1 MVNGLL
7 REPVFCLLFQKRNKG
22 LTLLSR
28 ENILG
33 TMPMGRLVVSMS
45 WPIMLS
51 MLMQAVYNLVDSIYV
66 TRVSEN
72 AFLALSY
79 AYPIQ
84 TLMIAFCVGCGV
96 GFSAMLS
103 RRLGEQKPKEA
114 NETVWHGFLL
124 FLGCW
129 LLFLAF
135 GLLAAGAYLRACTPT
150 PEVAKQGTDYLR
162 VCCCFSFGMCMQFPQ
177 ERILQSTGHPAGFM
191 IIQGSGALINIILD
205 PVFIFVFDMGVT
217 GAAVATV
224 IGQITGGLIG
234 VYLVR
239 RIRTQFHVTPRNVCF
254 QPNLIREMCR
264 IAGPAVLMQSLG
276 SLMSLGLNAILVLW
290 SETAVWV
297 LGVYFK
303 LQSFVFMPVFSINNG
318 LISIISYNYGARD
331 RHRVS
336 GAIRFGMA
344 AAVATAF
351 AGLVLLWL
359 FSAPLLKLCF
369 QAGEAALALG
379 IPSLRMTA
387 VAFPIAA
394 VSIIYSAA
402 FQALGRSRYSLVIA
416 LLRQIILL
424 LPIALVLVRLCPEW
438 SFSAFPLAEALTCL
452 LALVLYR
459 RLYTRRIA
467 TLDQGNIEI

>member
-1 MVNGLL
+1 MLQN
-7 REPVFCLLFQKRNKG
+7 
-22 LTLLSR
+22 

-33 TMPMGRLVVSMS
+33 TMPVGRLVLSMS

-84 TLMIAFCVGCGV
+84 TLMIAFCVGTGV
-96 GFSAMLS
+96 GLSAILS
-103 RRLGEQKPKEA
+103 RRLGEQKTAEA
-114 NETVWHGFLL
+114 NDSVIHGFFFFALCWVL
-124 FLGCW
+124 F
-129 LLFLAF
+129 FLF
-135 GLLAAGAYLRACTPT
+135 GLFASGAYLRACTST
-150 PEVAKQGTDYLR
+150 QEVITQGTAYLQ
-162 VCCCFSFGMCMQFPQ
+162 VCCCFSFGMCLQFPC

-224 IGQITGGLIG
+224 IGQITGGFIG
-234 VYLVR
+234 LCLVR
-239 RIRTQFHVTPRNVCF
+239 RIRNQFHVSPRGVRF
-254 QPNLIREMCR
+254 QPELAREMCR
-264 IAGPAVLMQSLG
+264 IAAPAILMQSLSSG
-276 SLMSLGLNAILVLW
+276 MSLGLNAILNLW

-303 LQSFVFMPVFSINNG
+303 LQSFVFMPVFSINNS
-318 LISIISYNYGARD
+318 LISIISYNYGARN
-331 RHRVS
+331 RRRISLSIH
-336 GAIRFGMA
+336 FGLG
-344 AAVATAF
+344 AAVATALL
-351 AGLVLLWL
+351 GLVLLWL
-359 FSAPLLKLCF
+359 FAAPLLQLCF
-369 QAGEAALALG
+369 QAGADAMALG

-387 VAFPIAA
+387 LSFPIAA

-402 FQALGRSRYSLVIA
+402 FQSMGRSIHSLWIA

-424 LPIALVLVRLCPEW
+424 LPIALILVQLWPQW
-438 SFSAFPLAEALTCL
+438 VFLSFLIAELLSCLIAF
-452 LALVLYR
+452 VLYR
-459 RLYTRRIA
+459 KIYQEKILPLNA
-467 TLDQGNIEI
+467 SLD